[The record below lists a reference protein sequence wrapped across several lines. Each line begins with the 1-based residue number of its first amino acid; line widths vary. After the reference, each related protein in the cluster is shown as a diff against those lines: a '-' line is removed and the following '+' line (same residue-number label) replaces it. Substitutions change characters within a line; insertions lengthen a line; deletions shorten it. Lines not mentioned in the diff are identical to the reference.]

1 MTSIP
6 AAAVT
11 RPSPSLVRR
20 AVKRALFIGAL
31 CCAAPLVVLCRIAA
45 IVIGAEPAFQ
55 CGSHFVALF
64 PGVPGDY
71 LRLGY
76 YALTLRRC
84 SRECTVSFGTI
95 FSTPDCEIGR
105 HVFIGAYC
113 VISDSV
119 IEDDVLIGSGV
130 HVLSGKHVHNYTSLD
145 LPIRLQGGTRVAVRI
160 GRGTWIGDGA
170 MVIANIGC
178 ECVIGAGSVV
188 TREVAEL
195 SIAAGNPARVI
206 QLRTDPAKG
215 PRG

>member
-1 MTSIP
+1 
-6 AAAVT
+6 
-11 RPSPSLVRR
+11 VRR
-20 AVKRALFIGAL
+20 TIKRAFFIGAL
-31 CCAAPLVVLCRIAA
+31 CCAAPLVALYRIAA
-45 IVIGAEPAFQ
+45 VVIGEEPAFQ

-84 SRECTVSFGTI
+84 SHECRVSFGTI
-95 FSTPDCEIGR
+95 FSTPNCEIGR
-105 HVFIGAYC
+105 YVYIGAYC

-119 IEDDVLIGSGV
+119 IEDDALIGSHV
-130 HVLSGKHVHNYTSLD
+130 HVISGKNVHNYSSID
-145 LPIRLQGGTRVAVRI
+145 LPIRLQSGTRVPVRI

-170 MVIANIGC
+170 MVMADIGC

-188 TREVAEL
+188 TRKVAEL

-206 QLRTDPAKG
+206 RLRTDFAKG